1 MVDEKE
7 LKDQTEN
14 FKTSRQKN
22 ITVVTTSII
31 FVLISLCVF
40 GLYAYKSNLFKEQF
54 SKQMSTESE
63 KKIATENIV
72 EETLPK
78 SEKKMASENIDE
90 ESLSEGEKLEFKN
103 N

>member
-7 LKDQTEN
+7 LKEQTEN
-14 FKTSRQKN
+14 FKTSRQKR

-40 GLYAYKSNLFKEQF
+40 GLYAYKGNLLKKQF
-54 SKQMSTESE
+54 SKQIATESE

-72 EETLPK
+72 EE
-78 SEKKMASENIDE
+78 
-90 ESLSEGEKLEFKN
+90 SLAEGEKLEFKN